1 MNRYVVTLNK
11 DQRKELEDLLQS
23 GEAPTRKLTH
33 ARILLKTDCGEHGPA
48 WPMSKIC
55 EAFGV
60 STTTVTFVRKNFI
73 EGDLEKALERKKPE
87 REYRRRI
94 DGDGEAHLI
103 AITCSEPPDGYER
116 WSLRLLQSEMVSR
129 GYVQTVS
136 HEAIRLVLKKMNSS
150 RG

>member
-1 MNRYVVTLNK
+1 MNKYVVKLSEE
-11 DQRKELEDLLQS
+11 QRKELEDLLQS

-55 EAFGV
+55 EAFDV
-60 STTTVTFVRKNFI
+60 STTSVTSVRKSFV
-73 EGDLEKALERKKPE
+73 EGDLEKALERKSPE

-103 AITCSEPPDGYER
+103 AITCSEPPEGYER
-116 WSLRLLQSEMVSR
+116 WSLRRLQSEMVSR
-129 GYVQTVS
+129 GYVETVS
-136 HEAIRLVLKKMNSS
+136 HEAIRLVLKKTNSN

>member
-1 MNRYVVTLNK
+1 MNRYVVKLDK

-33 ARILLKTDCGEHGPA
+33 ARILLKTDHGEYGPA

-55 EAFGV
+55 VAFDV
-60 STTTVTFVRKNFI
+60 STTTVTFVRKNFV
-73 EGDLEKALERKKPE
+73 EGDLEKALERKNPE
-87 REYRRRI
+87 REYQRRI

-103 AITCSEPPDGYER
+103 AITCSEPPEGCER

-136 HEAIRLVLKKMNSS
+136 HEAIRQVLKKMNLSL
-150 RG
+150 G